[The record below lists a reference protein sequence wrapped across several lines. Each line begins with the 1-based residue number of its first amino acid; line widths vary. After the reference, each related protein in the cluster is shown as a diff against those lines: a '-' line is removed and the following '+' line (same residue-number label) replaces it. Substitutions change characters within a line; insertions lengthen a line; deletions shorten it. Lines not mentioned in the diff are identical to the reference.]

1 MQLTIMVNLPFHAWL
16 AITGGGM
23 LTHVLEV
30 LRNLVHFMPLEVSD
44 NDVDVVAAT
53 IVHAAKEHKFWELW

>member
-1 MQLTIMVNLPFHAWL
+1 
-16 AITGGGM
+16 M